1 MNRKVR
7 ISSSAHDSSRDA
19 SCFIYQIMKTR
30 EITIL
35 GKTLKVRFSLL
46 SQIMF
51 EQLSGKS
58 FAELDTNSSKDRMVL
73 YLAVLSSSNEGEM
86 LTADE
91 LLKQCSLE
99 DIRQIDQAV
108 LSSMTEWSTIPA
120 VIADKPTEP
129 DAEKKRS
136 SEALMSSMDSSSAK

>member
-1 MNRKVR
+1 
-7 ISSSAHDSSRDA
+7 
-19 SCFIYQIMKTR
+19 MKTR

-58 FAELDTNSSKDRMVL
+58 FSELDTNSSKDRMVL

-120 VIADKPTEP
+120 VLANKPTEP

-136 SEALMSSMDSSSAK
+136 SEARMSSMDSSSAK

>member
-1 MNRKVR
+1 
-7 ISSSAHDSSRDA
+7 
-19 SCFIYQIMKTR
+19 MKTR

-58 FAELDTNSSKDRMVL
+58 FLELDTNSSKDRMVL

-120 VIADKPTEP
+120 VIANKPTEP

-136 SEALMSSMDSSSAK
+136 SEPPMSSMDSSSAK

>member
-1 MNRKVR
+1 
-7 ISSSAHDSSRDA
+7 
-19 SCFIYQIMKTR
+19 MKTR

-58 FAELDTNSSKDRMVL
+58 FSELDTNSSKDRMVL

-120 VIADKPTEP
+120 VIANKPTEP

-136 SEALMSSMDSSSAK
+136 SEAPMSSTDSSSVK

>member
-136 SEALMSSMDSSSAK
+136 SEAPMSSMDSSSAK

>member
-1 MNRKVR
+1 
-7 ISSSAHDSSRDA
+7 
-19 SCFIYQIMKTR
+19 MKTR

-58 FAELDTNSSKDRMVL
+58 FSELDTNSSKDRMVL

-120 VIADKPTEP
+120 VIANKPTEP

-136 SEALMSSMDSSSAK
+136 SEAHMSSMDSSSAK

>member
-1 MNRKVR
+1 
-7 ISSSAHDSSRDA
+7 
-19 SCFIYQIMKTR
+19 MKTR

-58 FAELDTNSSKDRMVL
+58 FSELDTNSSKDRMVL

-120 VIADKPTEP
+120 VMANKPTEP

-136 SEALMSSMDSSSAK
+136 SEAPMSSMDSSSAK

>member
-1 MNRKVR
+1 
-7 ISSSAHDSSRDA
+7 
-19 SCFIYQIMKTR
+19 MKTR

-58 FAELDTNSSKDRMVL
+58 FSALDTNSSKDRMVL

-120 VIADKPTEP
+120 VIANKPTEP

-136 SEALMSSMDSSSAK
+136 SEAPMSSMDSSSAK

>member
-1 MNRKVR
+1 
-7 ISSSAHDSSRDA
+7 
-19 SCFIYQIMKTR
+19 MKTR

-120 VIADKPTEP
+120 VIANKPTEP
-129 DAEKKRS
+129 DAEKKEVQKRS
-136 SEALMSSMDSSSAK
+136 

>member
-1 MNRKVR
+1 
-7 ISSSAHDSSRDA
+7 
-19 SCFIYQIMKTR
+19 MKTR

-58 FAELDTNSSKDRMVL
+58 FSELDTNSSKDRMVL

-108 LSSMTEWSTIPA
+108 LSSMTEWSTIPT
-120 VIADKPTEP
+120 VISNKPTEP

-136 SEALMSSMDSSSAK
+136 SGAPMSSMDSSSAK

>member
-1 MNRKVR
+1 
-7 ISSSAHDSSRDA
+7 
-19 SCFIYQIMKTR
+19 MKTR

-58 FAELDTNSSKDRMVL
+58 FSELDTNSSKDRMVL

-120 VIADKPTEP
+120 VLANKPTEP

-136 SEALMSSMDSSSAK
+136 SEAPMSNMDSSSAK

>member
-1 MNRKVR
+1 
-7 ISSSAHDSSRDA
+7 
-19 SCFIYQIMKTR
+19 MKTR

-58 FAELDTNSSKDRMVL
+58 FSELDTNSSKDRMVL

-99 DIRQIDQAV
+99 DIRQMDQAV

>member
-1 MNRKVR
+1 
-7 ISSSAHDSSRDA
+7 
-19 SCFIYQIMKTR
+19 MKTR

-58 FAELDTNSSKDRMVL
+58 FSELDTNSSKDRMVL

-120 VIADKPTEP
+120 VIANKPTEP

-136 SEALMSSMDSSSAK
+136 SGAPMSSMDSSSAK

>member
-1 MNRKVR
+1 
-7 ISSSAHDSSRDA
+7 
-19 SCFIYQIMKTR
+19 MKTR

-58 FAELDTNSSKDRMVL
+58 FSELDTNSSKDRMVL

-120 VIADKPTEP
+120 VIANMPTDP

-136 SEALMSSMDSSSAK
+136 SEAPMSSMDSSSAK

>member
-1 MNRKVR
+1 ME
-7 ISSSAHDSSRDA
+7 
-19 SCFIYQIMKTR
+19 TR

-58 FAELDTNSSKDRMVL
+58 FSELDTNSSKDRMVL

-120 VIADKPTEP
+120 VLANKPTEP

-136 SEALMSSMDSSSAK
+136 SGAPMSSMDSSSAK

>member
-1 MNRKVR
+1 
-7 ISSSAHDSSRDA
+7 
-19 SCFIYQIMKTR
+19 MKTR

-58 FAELDTNSSKDRMVL
+58 FSELDTNSSKDRMVL

-120 VIADKPTEP
+120 VIANKPTEP

-136 SEALMSSMDSSSAK
+136 SEPPMSSMDSSSAK

>member
-1 MNRKVR
+1 
-7 ISSSAHDSSRDA
+7 
-19 SCFIYQIMKTR
+19 MKTR

-58 FAELDTNSSKDRMVL
+58 FSELDTNSSKDRMVL

-120 VIADKPTEP
+120 VIANKPTEP

-136 SEALMSSMDSSSAK
+136 SEAPMSSTDSSSAK

>member
-1 MNRKVR
+1 
-7 ISSSAHDSSRDA
+7 
-19 SCFIYQIMKTR
+19 MKTR

-35 GKTLKVRFSLL
+35 RKTLKVRFSLL

-120 VIADKPTEP
+120 VIANKPTEP

>member
-1 MNRKVR
+1 
-7 ISSSAHDSSRDA
+7 
-19 SCFIYQIMKTR
+19 MKTR

-58 FAELDTNSSKDRMVL
+58 FSELDTNSSKDRMVL

-136 SEALMSSMDSSSAK
+136 SEATMSSMDSSSAK

>member
-1 MNRKVR
+1 
-7 ISSSAHDSSRDA
+7 
-19 SCFIYQIMKTR
+19 MKTR

-58 FAELDTNSSKDRMVL
+58 FSELDTNSSKDRMVL

-136 SEALMSSMDSSSAK
+136 AEAPMSSMDSSSAK

>member
-1 MNRKVR
+1 
-7 ISSSAHDSSRDA
+7 
-19 SCFIYQIMKTR
+19 MKTR

-58 FAELDTNSSKDRMVL
+58 FSELDTNSSKDRMVL

-120 VIADKPTEP
+120 VIANKPTEP

-136 SEALMSSMDSSSAK
+136 SEALMNSMDSSSAK

>member
-1 MNRKVR
+1 
-7 ISSSAHDSSRDA
+7 
-19 SCFIYQIMKTR
+19 MKTR

-58 FAELDTNSSKDRMVL
+58 FSELNTNSSKDRMVL

-120 VIADKPTEP
+120 VIANKPTEP

-136 SEALMSSMDSSSAK
+136 SEAPMSSMDSSSAK

>member
-1 MNRKVR
+1 
-7 ISSSAHDSSRDA
+7 
-19 SCFIYQIMKTR
+19 MKTR

-58 FAELDTNSSKDRMVL
+58 FSELDTNSSKDRMVL

-120 VIADKPTEP
+120 VIANKPTEP

-136 SEALMSSMDSSSAK
+136 SEALMSSMDSSSPK

>member
-1 MNRKVR
+1 
-7 ISSSAHDSSRDA
+7 
-19 SCFIYQIMKTR
+19 MKTR

-58 FAELDTNSSKDRMVL
+58 FSELNTNSSKDRMVL

-99 DIRQIDQAV
+99 DIRQIDQVV

-120 VIADKPTEP
+120 VIANKPTEP
-129 DAEKKRS
+129 DSEKKKEVQKRP
-136 SEALMSSMDSSSAK
+136 

>member
-1 MNRKVR
+1 
-7 ISSSAHDSSRDA
+7 
-19 SCFIYQIMKTR
+19 MKTR

-51 EQLSGKS
+51 EQLSGKG

-120 VIADKPTEP
+120 VIANKPTEP

>member
-1 MNRKVR
+1 
-7 ISSSAHDSSRDA
+7 
-19 SCFIYQIMKTR
+19 MKTR

-58 FAELDTNSSKDRMVL
+58 FSELDTNSSKDRMVL

-120 VIADKPTEP
+120 VIANKQIEP
-129 DAEKKRS
+129 ESEKKRS
-136 SEALMSSMDSSSAK
+136 SEAPMSSMDSSSER

>member
-1 MNRKVR
+1 
-7 ISSSAHDSSRDA
+7 
-19 SCFIYQIMKTR
+19 MKTR

-58 FAELDTNSSKDRMVL
+58 FSELDTNSSKDRMVL

-120 VIADKPTEP
+120 VLANKPTEP

-136 SEALMSSMDSSSAK
+136 SEAPMSSMDSLSAK

>member
-1 MNRKVR
+1 
-7 ISSSAHDSSRDA
+7 
-19 SCFIYQIMKTR
+19 MKTR

-136 SEALMSSMDSSSAK
+136 SEAPMSSMDSSSAK

>member
-1 MNRKVR
+1 
-7 ISSSAHDSSRDA
+7 
-19 SCFIYQIMKTR
+19 MKTR

-58 FAELDTNSSKDRMVL
+58 FSELDTNSSKDRMVL

-136 SEALMSSMDSSSAK
+136 SEAPMSSMDSSSAK

>member
-1 MNRKVR
+1 
-7 ISSSAHDSSRDA
+7 
-19 SCFIYQIMKTR
+19 MKTR

-58 FAELDTNSSKDRMVL
+58 FSELDTNSSKDRMVL

-120 VIADKPTEP
+120 VLANKPTEP

-136 SEALMSSMDSSSAK
+136 SGAHMSSMDSSSAK

>member
-1 MNRKVR
+1 
-7 ISSSAHDSSRDA
+7 
-19 SCFIYQIMKTR
+19 MKTR

-58 FAELDTNSSKDRMVL
+58 FSELDTNSSKDRMVL

-108 LSSMTEWSTIPA
+108 LSSMTEWSAIPA
-120 VIADKPTEP
+120 VIANKPTEP

-136 SEALMSSMDSSSAK
+136 SEAPMSSMDSSSAK

>member
-1 MNRKVR
+1 
-7 ISSSAHDSSRDA
+7 
-19 SCFIYQIMKTR
+19 MKTR

-58 FAELDTNSSKDRMVL
+58 FSELDTNSSKDRMVL

-120 VIADKPTEP
+120 VIANKPTEP
-129 DAEKKRS
+129 DAEKKRGS
-136 SEALMSSMDSSSAK
+136 GAHMSSMDSSSAK

>member
-1 MNRKVR
+1 
-7 ISSSAHDSSRDA
+7 
-19 SCFIYQIMKTR
+19 MKTR

-58 FAELDTNSSKDRMVL
+58 FSELDTNSSKDRMVL

-120 VIADKPTEP
+120 VIANKPTEP

-136 SEALMSSMDSSSAK
+136 SEAPMNSTDSSSAK

>member
-1 MNRKVR
+1 
-7 ISSSAHDSSRDA
+7 
-19 SCFIYQIMKTR
+19 MKTR

-51 EQLSGKS
+51 EQLGGKS
-58 FAELDTNSSKDRMVL
+58 FSELDTNSSKDRMVL

-120 VIADKPTEP
+120 VIANKPTEP

>member
-1 MNRKVR
+1 
-7 ISSSAHDSSRDA
+7 
-19 SCFIYQIMKTR
+19 MKTR

-58 FAELDTNSSKDRMVL
+58 FSELDTNSSKDRMVL

-120 VIADKPTEP
+120 VLANKPTEP

-136 SEALMSSMDSSSAK
+136 

>member
-1 MNRKVR
+1 
-7 ISSSAHDSSRDA
+7 
-19 SCFIYQIMKTR
+19 MKTR

-58 FAELDTNSSKDRMVL
+58 FSELDTNSSKDRMVL

-120 VIADKPTEP
+120 VIATKPTEP